1 MSDQEVPGRESLP
14 GPGENRF
21 DAVERLRRKLEGL
34 KAAETGGTEAGDGA
48 SKLIRLPHRPRRMSE
63 DVGGRPRKPWQSAG
77 GSASDPAP
85 TRPVLRSE
93 LQRETGAWPIDP
105 ALARQPAAADDPGR
119 AEQDGSVIDLG
130 AVRAKRAGDD
140 VPASG
145 TRRMAKPRRIRPD
158 TP

>member
-14 GPGENRF
+14 GPGDNRF
-21 DAVERLRRKLEGL
+21 DAVERMRRRLEGT
-34 KAAETGGTEAGDGA
+34 KPAETGRPEAGDGA

-63 DVGGRPRKPWQSAG
+63 DVGERPRKPWQPAG
-77 GSASDPAP
+77 GSAFDPAP

-105 ALARQPAAADDPGR
+105 SLAWQPAAEDDPGS
-119 AEQDGSVIDLG
+119 AEQGGSVIDLG
-130 AVRAKRAGDD
+130 ALRAKRAGDD
-140 VPASG
+140 VPAAG
-145 TRRMAKPRRIRPD
+145 IRRKPRRIGPD